1 MQLQP
6 LEIRE
11 RRYHLQKEIESLDR
25 ESMKEQIAE
34 LEAGVREL
42 QAICP
47 HEHPEE
53 APDEGIWRCRDCD
66 LRRELEGASDDAG
79 QSGGE
84 AAEADG
90 GKQPLGD
97 VEG

>member
-6 LEIRE
+6 LEIRD

-25 ESMKEQIAE
+25 ESMKEQIAA
-34 LEAGVREL
+34 LEAEVREL

-47 HEHPEE
+47 HEHQDE
-53 APDEGIWRCRDCD
+53 APDEGIWRCMDCD
-66 LRRELEGASDDAG
+66 LRRELEGARVDVG

-84 AAEADG
+84 AAEEDG
-90 GKQPLGD
+90 GEQPLGD